1 MSDRLK
7 GKRAFV
13 TAAAVGIGRACAVA
27 FAREGATVFATDIDE
42 GKLAALKSEGIAEV
56 AKLDARDSAA
66 VAAMAK
72 RAGKTD
78 ILLNAAGFVHHGTV
92 LECSDEDWDFSFD
105 LNVKSMHRTIRS
117 FLPGML
123 ENGGG
128 AIVNIS
134 SAAGVFKAAPNRYVY
149 GATKAAVAA
158 LTRAVAADF
167 ITRGVRCNCICP
179 GTVHSPSLEA
189 RIQAN
194 AAAAGS
200 LEKARAA
207 FVARQPMG
215 RLGRTEEIARMAV
228 YLASDD
234 AEFVTG
240 QAMVIDGGLTL

>member
-1 MSDRLK
+1 
-7 GKRAFV
+7 
-13 TAAAVGIGRACAVA
+13 
-27 FAREGATVFATDIDE
+27 
-42 GKLAALKSEGIAEV
+42 
-56 AKLDARDSAA
+56 
-66 VAAMAK
+66 
-72 RAGKTD
+72 
-78 ILLNAAGFVHHGTV
+78 
-92 LECSDEDWDFSFD
+92 
-105 LNVKSMHRTIRS
+105 
-117 FLPGML
+117 
-123 ENGGG
+123 
-128 AIVNIS
+128 
-134 SAAGVFKAAPNRYVY
+134 
-149 GATKAAVAA
+149 
-158 LTRAVAADF
+158 
-167 ITRGVRCNCICP
+167 VRCNCICP